1 MIKIGMDLAILN
13 RHVISEGGEYLGA
26 KLKGDNFLAYE
37 TELPLASERNVIA
50 GTTSTVSDVTLAL
63 ATSDN
68 IAATIVSD
76 DTVAWKGRTYSV
88 SNVSARRKK
97 GGMLFSKEYVVYLKG

>member
-1 MIKIGMDLAILN
+1 MIKIGMDLAIRN
-13 RHVISEGGEYLGA
+13 RHVVSEGGEYLGA
-26 KLKGDNFLAYE
+26 KLKGDKFLAYE
-37 TELPLASERNVIA
+37 TELPLASEKNVIA